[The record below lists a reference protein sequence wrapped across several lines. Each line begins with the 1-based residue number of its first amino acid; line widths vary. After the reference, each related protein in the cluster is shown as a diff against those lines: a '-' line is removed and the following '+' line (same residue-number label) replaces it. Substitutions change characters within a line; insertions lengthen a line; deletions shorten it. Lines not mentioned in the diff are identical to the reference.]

1 MSRYIEEVLR
11 AIEGDICSIKNKLDQ
26 LLESKQPRDRSDKEK
41 AIKDCLQENT
51 GVSRTKVRFATHK
64 VK

>member
-51 GVSRTKVRFATHK
+51 DK